1 MHVVR
6 YSPSIVNVCVNMC
19 GFSVDL
25 INAEWHPD
33 EREGKDDGISTTK
46 IGRNLETDADS
57 LDSTALQTGKVP
69 PLEEKEMHVHV
80 PDQQPTGVGEL
91 SPVMA
96 AGVEVQE
103 EEVQVHGSFAH
114 KREPVQPS
122 EGIENVVLKDEV
134 EYKKDASVVA
144 PVSLVE
150 VPPVNTDTSA
160 EGLSLSGTHE
170 KAPLSSWEDLEA
182 KPVGTSVA
190 DSTISPPL
198 NGDESDLSPIHS
210 ERTSSNATSSSYL
223 YTTDEST
230 SPVKVVGQK
239 PPVHRILS
247 DPSLP
252 TEDVMTES
260 MEEEN
265 DTFHMSLVPPQVMAH
280 PDGAVQDESGN
291 GKPKKLWRK
300 ESVPLRIRS
309 SINMVK
315 RSLSMKKRGMTID
328 TCTESEGV
336 KNVSIMKPLTTQEW
350 DPTCLLE
357 ELYSDYRQGLATS
370 TNPSGEAARHYG
382 YLDKLPTNR
391 KKANVMTK
399 WKRRYFRAQEGNL
412 YYYQNRTTKR
422 ANGFIHLTS
431 SRIDPMPDKLQ
442 LQIVPRDGKSIMI
455 RTPNMDE
462 FQMWHRAILLEAA
475 HPTMVTPSS
484 PKPVVENPSIII
496 DIGACSVRAGLV
508 REDSY
513 PEIFFPAVCSFDSE
527 SFDLIECGYA
537 ALLPDNRI
545 KAQQVYPRRA
555 NLRMDRQL
563 VDMDLPLKA
572 MDGIINTIVMQ
583 LDIDPQTSQLI
594 MTLSPTAPEKERD
607 GLVDL
612 LLSTFG
618 FSGICLQDQTLL
630 ALYSYNTTTGVI
642 VDIGNHIAVV
652 PYING
657 YAIESGITRLPYG
670 GNAITESLTKLVTQK
685 GMRYF
690 SETEMFINRFIKE
703 SLCYVSQ
710 DYEEDCTKS
719 EENTKDFI
727 RVVDVD
733 RFQLPDHRKIVTL
746 DSALFKAPEGLF
758 IPHLWG
764 KDVPS
769 LHEIVWK
776 AIQAC
781 PIDYRRELSKKIY
794 LSGGSSVLP
803 GLKERLQKEIS
814 ALTPTGVV
822 VEVHINDGCHHAAYC
837 GASVLASL
845 GSFQNCLVNYEEWTT
860 VGTEAL
866 KKWSGL

>member
-1 MHVVR
+1 M
-6 YSPSIVNVCVNMC
+6 
-19 GFSVDL
+19 GSVL
-25 INAEWHPD
+25 IWSFVECYPD
-33 EREGKDDGISTTK
+33 EREGEGAAGISTTK
-46 IGRNLETDADS
+46 NGRNVETGVDS
-57 LDSTALQTGKVP
+57 LDSTAKTGKP
-69 PLEEKEMHVHV
+69 PLLEEKETVHV
-80 PDQQPTGVGEL
+80 RLPDQEPTRSSGEVS
-91 SPVMA
+91 SPIVA
-96 AGVEVQE
+96 AIESVQE
-103 EEVQVHGSFAH
+103 DVQVCGGFAH
-114 KREPVQPS
+114 EGKPV
-122 EGIENVVLKDEV
+122 EGTEKDLLKDEV
-134 EYKKDASVVA
+134 ESKKDTSVIA
-144 PVSLVE
+144 PVSLAE
-150 VPPVNTDTSA
+150 GVPPVCKGTSV
-160 EGLSLSGTHE
+160 EDEKGSSLSDTHE
-170 KAPLSSWEDLEA
+170 KAPLSSWEDLET
-182 KPVGTSVA
+182 KPDGTSVA
-190 DSTISPPL
+190 DSTVSAPL
-198 NGDESDLSPIHS
+198 NGDESDLSPTHS

-230 SPVKVVGQK
+230 SPVKVVRQK
-239 PPVHRILS
+239 SPIHRILS
-247 DPSLP
+247 DPSIP
-252 TEDVMTES
+252 TEEAMTQS
-260 MEEEN
+260 MEEES
-265 DTFHMSLVPPQVMAH
+265 DTFHMSLVSSQVLQH
-280 PDGAVQDESGN
+280 HSDGQNEGGS
-291 GKPKKLWRK
+291 GKPKKVKRK
-300 ESVPLRIRS
+300 GSMPLMIRS
-309 SINMVK
+309 SIKTVK
-315 RSLSMKKRGMTID
+315 RSLSTKKRGMTVD
-328 TCTESEGV
+328 EDSEGV

-357 ELYSDYRQGLATS
+357 ELYSDYRQGLAMS

-399 WKRRYFRAQEGNL
+399 WKRRYFRAQEGKL
-412 YYYQNRTTKR
+412 YYYQDRTIKR
-422 ANGFIHLTS
+422 ALGFIRLTS
-431 SRIDPMPDKLQ
+431 ARIDPMPDKMQ

-462 FQMWHRAILLEAA
+462 FQTWHRAIQLEAA
-475 HPTMVTPSS
+475 HPTMVAPSS
-484 PKPVVENPSIII
+484 PKPIVENPTIII

-508 REDSY
+508 REDPY

-527 SFDLIECGYA
+527 SLELIECGYT

-555 NLRMDRQL
+555 SLRMDHQH
-563 VDMDLPLKA
+563 VEMDLPLKA
-572 MDGIINTIVMQ
+572 MDAIINTIIMQ

-607 GLVDL
+607 RVVDL

-652 PYING
+652 PYIDG
-657 YAIESGITRLPYG
+657 YAIELGITRLPYG
-670 GNAITESLTKLVTQK
+670 GNAITECLAKLVTQK

-710 DYEEDCTKS
+710 DYKEDCAKS
-719 EENTKDFI
+719 DENAKDFI
-727 RVVDVD
+727 HVVDVD

-758 IPHLWG
+758 SPHVWG
-764 KDVPS
+764 KDVPG

-781 PIDYRRELSKKIY
+781 PIDYRRELAKKIY

-814 ALTPTGVV
+814 ALAPTGIVI
-822 VEVHINDGCHHAAYC
+822 EVHVNDDSCHHAAYC

-845 GSFQNCLVNYEEWTT
+845 GSFQSCLVSYEDWTT
-860 VGTEAL
+860 VGVEAL
-866 KKWSGL
+866 KKWTGS